1 MAEGCGRSG
10 FRAVRPETTMERKQI
25 NRQKAADIS
34 RLLFAREM
42 KEKRKEKE
50 EMGNVGG
57 YSDRLLALREAF
69 REAVI

>member
-1 MAEGCGRSG
+1 
-10 FRAVRPETTMERKQI
+10 MEHKWI

-57 YSDRLLALREAF
+57 RSDRLLALRKAF